1 MKNTKQIFPIIFVV
15 FLAIG
20 LFFVVKANDRETER
34 LAESSKIASEQAKT
48 TINTEDTTLIPTK
61 SSNSNTESKGT
72 SLKFTKK
79 TFSIKQ
85 KSKKT
90 DYPIT
95 AVITAKRVV
104 KYFFD
109 DLKTSFEL
117 NDKINSYYKEINN
130 DKTFSKNTIFL
141 TIVSFDNS
149 NSKTDVSAVKYIG
162 NEINIDITETAAK
175 KPDKKKCQKMF
186 VVNVADK
193 DCNAK
198 AMQKINV
205 NVIKK

>member
-1 MKNTKQIFPIIFVV
+1 MKNVKQIFPIIFVV

-20 LFFVVKANDRETER
+20 LFFVVRANDRETEK
-34 LAESSKIASEQAKT
+34 LTESSNIASQQAKT
-48 TINTEDTTLIPTK
+48 TINTEDTTLVTTK
-61 SSNSNTESKGT
+61 SNDSNKESVGT
-72 SLKFTKK
+72 DLKFTKK

-85 KSKKT
+85 KTKKAN
-90 DYPIT
+90 YPIT

-109 DLKTSFEL
+109 DLKTNFEL
-117 NDKINSYYKEINN
+117 NDKINNYYKEINN
-130 DKTFSKNTIFL
+130 DKTFSKNTVFL
-141 TIVSFDNS
+141 TIVNFDNS
-149 NSKTDVSAVKYIG
+149 NSKTDISAVKYNG
-162 NEINIDITETAAK
+162 NEIYIDIIETKDK

-186 VVNVADK
+186 VVNVKDK

-205 NVIKK
+205 NIIKK

>member
-1 MKNTKQIFPIIFVV
+1 MKSSKQIFPIIFVV

-20 LFFVVKANDRETER
+20 LFFVVKANDRQTEK

-48 TINTEDTTLIPTK
+48 TINIEDTTLVTTK
-61 SSNSNTESKGT
+61 SSNTNTESEGT
-72 SLKFTKK
+72 ALKFTKK

-85 KSKKT
+85 KTKEN

-109 DLKTSFEL
+109 DLKTNFEL

-141 TIVSFDNS
+141 AIVNFDNS
-149 NSKTDVSAVKYIG
+149 NSKTDVSAVKYVG
-162 NEINIDITETAAK
+162 NEINIDITETKNK

-205 NVIKK
+205 NMIKK

>member
-1 MKNTKQIFPIIFVV
+1 MKNIKQVFPIIFVV

-20 LFFVVKANDRETER
+20 LFFVVRANDRETEQ
-34 LAESSKIASEQAKT
+34 LAENSSLAAQQAKT
-48 TINTEDTTLIPTK
+48 TINTEDTTLVTAN
-61 SSNSNTESKGT
+61 SSDSNTESKGT
-72 SLKFTKK
+72 ALQFTKK
-79 TFSIKQ
+79 TFSITQ

-109 DLKTSFEL
+109 DLKTNFEL

-141 TIVSFDNS
+141 TIVNLDNS
-149 NSKTDVSAVKYIG
+149 NSKTDISAVKYSG
-162 NEINIDITETAAK
+162 NEIYIDITEARAK

-186 VVNVADK
+186 VVNVNDK

-205 NVIKK
+205 NIIKK